1 VKAVC
6 LEAVEKLTVIQA
18 EKPTFT
24 GPGQVIIEVKHVGI
38 CGSEI
43 HAFKGTHPYRKPPSI
58 LGHEMLGYV
67 TEISEGVDRVA
78 VGDRVTVDPQWVC
91 GECEWCRAGDHNLC
105 QNKLVLGTPQWPGA
119 LGEYILCLQEA
130 VYVIPENLTDDQGVT
145 IEPLAVGVHAVKR
158 AHLQKG
164 ESVLILGAGSIG
176 QVTVAMAHARGAD
189 PIIVA
194 DVQQHCLDTA
204 PKLGATHGI
213 LVGKEDIVASVNAI
227 TGGRGADVV
236 FITHGSG
243 NLFDA
248 ALETV
253 RKQGR
258 IVVIA
263 LFKKPVLIDP
273 YKIVKKDIN
282 VVGSIMS
289 TDEDVR
295 EAIDVIASGNIN
307 PAHIVT
313 HHMPID
319 EAQRG
324 FELAD
329 TKADGAIKVVLD
341 F

>member
-1 VKAVC
+1 MKAVC
-6 LEAVEKLTVIQA
+6 LESIEKLTVIQT
-18 EKPTFT
+18 EKPTLT

-43 HAFKGTHPYRKPPSI
+43 HAFKGTHPYRKPPAI

-67 TEISEGVDRVA
+67 TKISEGVDRVSI
-78 VGDRVTVDPQWVC
+78 GDRVTVDPQWVC
-91 GECEWCRAGDHNLC
+91 GECEWCKTGDHNLC
-105 QNKLVLGTPQWPGA
+105 SNKLVLGTPQWPGA
-119 LGEYILCLQEA
+119 LGEFILCPQEV
-130 VYVIPENLTDDQGVT
+130 VYRIPTTWTDDQGIV

-176 QVTVAMAHARGAD
+176 QVTTAMAHVRGAN

-194 DVQQHCLDTA
+194 DIQQHCLDTA

-213 LVGKEDIVASVNAI
+213 LVGKEDIAASVSEI
-227 TGGRGADVV
+227 TRGKGADVV

-243 NLFDA
+243 DLFDA
-248 ALETV
+248 ALKTV

-263 LFKKPVLIDP
+263 LFKKPILIDP
-273 YKIVKKDIN
+273 YQIIKKDID

-295 EAIDVIASGNIN
+295 EAIDVIASGTVN

-313 HHMPID
+313 HHLPID

-329 TKADGAIKVVLD
+329 TKDDGAIKVVLD